1 MNTLSWWISYIQQIY
16 TYFTGVCFF
25 LHWFLIS
32 PWIIGSFFSGW
43 KLLFMVWKRK
53 RAVFPSAWMYVVLPL
68 YFRVRN
74 GKLTFYS
81 VTDKSYR
88 EREIKSVLHVCV
100 GGCVYVCLPR
110 QTSTLGQYVIDWAAG
125 RGLLSPAMVQAG
137 ESSVSYV
144 LALIGNPPW
153 WRPTGAKAELQ

>member
-1 MNTLSWWISYIQQIY
+1 
-16 TYFTGVCFF
+16 
-25 LHWFLIS
+25 
-32 PWIIGSFFSGW
+32 
-43 KLLFMVWKRK
+43 MVWKRK

-100 GGCVYVCLPR
+100 WVCVCVCVFTEADVYPGTVCHRLSCRKRPIISSHGSSGGVKCVICVGSNWQP
-110 QTSTLGQYVIDWAAG
+110 TLVEADWGEGRAA
-125 RGLLSPAMVQAG
+125 V
-137 ESSVSYV
+137 
-144 LALIGNPPW
+144 
-153 WRPTGAKAELQ
+153 T